1 MIDKSERLFYICSH
15 PFQTEDVMKIAYIHI
30 QDFPIQVEI
39 LENPAIRQ
47 TSVVI
52 GGMPDDEGTVYACSP
67 AARIDGVQ
75 PGMLLRQAEQL
86 SPQAAFLPLSQDL
99 YDQAHKGL
107 LEALSLYSPFR
118 ESSAPGRIYLDVSGF
133 ERLYGSDD
141 ELLEQILQTIQNELS
156 LLPQVGLAANKF
168 AAETAARLSDPG
180 SGQVVHAGAE
190 REFLAP
196 LPLILLPSS
205 DDAYRLLSRL
215 GLETIGQV
223 AEMPVGALSRTF
235 GKEGLLLHSLASG
248 KDLRPLMPQFEAAP
262 LSVETHLEFPL
273 DNLEQL
279 SAYSDRL
286 ASQLTAELE
295 ASALVAG
302 ALIVE
307 VDQEY
312 GEALSSGG
320 YLRPASSDHRLLSD
334 RATGLLSTL
343 EYASG
348 VTALKLGLFPLHPFH
363 IESKQLGLFR
373 PKSFTQQNPIQRLV
387 GSIQERFGE
396 AAIIQATAVEGPA
409 PEPIEVRTGED
420 GYPSALV
427 RNNSWKR
434 VATIDLHWRLEGD
447 WWWGE
452 GRKDYYKVVTRTG
465 EILVLFHESKEDRWC
480 LHPGAQPNSWPLS

>member
-1 MIDKSERLFYICSH
+1 
-15 PFQTEDVMKIAYIHI
+15 MKIAYIHI
-30 QDFPIQVEI
+30 QDFPVQVEV

-47 TSVVI
+47 TAVVI
-52 GGMPDDEGTVYACSP
+52 GGMPHDEGTVYSCSP
-67 AARIDGVQ
+67 AARVDGVQ
-75 PGMLLRQAEQL
+75 LGMPLRQAEQL
-86 SPQAAFLPLSQDL
+86 SPRATFLPLSRDL
-99 YDQAHKGL
+99 YNQSHKNL
-107 LEALSLYSPFR
+107 LEALSPYSPFL
-118 ESSAPGRIYLDVSGF
+118 ESSAPGRIYLDASSLK
-133 ERLYGSDD
+133 RLYGSDE
-141 ELLEQILQTIQNELS
+141 ELADLILRTIQDELS
-156 LLPQVGLAANKF
+156 LLPQVGLAATKF

-180 SGQVVHAGAE
+180 TSQVVASGLE

-205 DDAYRLLSRL
+205 DATYRLLTRL

-235 GKEGLLLHSLASG
+235 GKEGLLIHNLASG

-273 DNLEQL
+273 ESLEQL
-279 SAYSDRL
+279 AAYCDRL
-286 ASQLTAELE
+286 ASQLNAELE

-302 ALIVE
+302 AIIVE
-307 VDQEY
+307 VEQEY
-312 GEALSSGG
+312 GEAMSAGG
-320 YLRPASSDHRLLSD
+320 YLRPASSEQRLLLD

-343 EYASG
+343 DYASG

-373 PKSFTQQNPIQRLV
+373 HKSFTHQNPIQRLV

-396 AAIIQATAVEGPA
+396 TAILQATAVEGPP
-409 PEPIEVRTGED
+409 PEPIDVRAGED
-420 GYPSALV
+420 GHPTAFV
-427 RNNSWKR
+427 RGNRWSR

-452 GRKDYYKVVTRTG
+452 GRKDYYKVVSRSG
-465 EILVLFHESKEDRWC
+465 EISVLFHDSNEKRWY
-480 LHPGAQPNSWPLS
+480 LHAAAQPNAWPLT

>member
-1 MIDKSERLFYICSH
+1 
-15 PFQTEDVMKIAYIHI
+15 MKIAYIHI
-30 QDFPIQVEI
+30 QDFPVQVEI
-39 LENPAIRQ
+39 LENPALRQ
-47 TSVVI
+47 TAVVI
-52 GGMPDDEGTVYACSP
+52 GGMPHDEGHVYACSP

-75 PGMLLRQAEQL
+75 LGMPLRQAEQL
-86 SPQAAFLPLSQDL
+86 SPQAAFLPLAADL
-99 YDQAHKGL
+99 YDQAHKDL
-107 LEALSLYSPFR
+107 LEALSPYSPFR
-118 ESSAPGRIYLDVSGF
+118 ESSAPGRIYIDASGL
-133 ERLYGSDD
+133 ESLYGTDDKLVERILGTIQD
-141 ELLEQILQTIQNELS
+141 ELG
-156 LLPQVGLAANKF
+156 LLPQIGLAANKF

-180 SGQVVHAGAE
+180 TAQVVSPGTE

-205 DDAYRLLSRL
+205 DDTYRLLNRL

-262 LSVETHLEFPL
+262 LSVETQLEFPL
-273 DNLEQL
+273 ESLEQL
-279 SAYSDRL
+279 AAYSDRL
-286 ASQLTAELE
+286 ASQLSVELQ
-295 ASALVAG
+295 AGALVAG

-307 VDQEY
+307 VEQEY
-312 GEALSSGG
+312 GEPLSAGG
-320 YLRPASSDHRLLSD
+320 YLRPPNSDQRQLSD

-343 EYASG
+343 KYASG

-396 AAIIQATAVEGPA
+396 AAIVQATAVVGPP
-409 PEPIEVRTGED
+409 PEPIDVRTDED
-420 GYPSALV
+420 GHPSAFV
-427 RNNSWKR
+427 RGNRWRR

-452 GRKDYYKVVTRTG
+452 GRKDYYKVVTRKG
-465 EILVLFHESKEDRWC
+465 EILVLFHDSQEDRWH
-480 LHPGAQPNSWPLS
+480 LHPGAQPNSWPLT

>member
-1 MIDKSERLFYICSH
+1 
-15 PFQTEDVMKIAYIHI
+15 MKIAYIHI
-30 QDFPIQVEI
+30 QDFPVQVEI
-39 LENPAIRQ
+39 LENPALRQ
-47 TSVVI
+47 TAVVI
-52 GGMPDDEGTVYACSP
+52 GGLPHEEGTVYACSP

-75 PGMLLRQAEQL
+75 LGMPLRQAEQL
-86 SPQAAFLPLSQDL
+86 SPQATFLPFSHDR
-99 YDQAHKGL
+99 YDQAHKDL
-107 LEALSLYSPFR
+107 LEALSPYSPFR
-118 ESSAPGRIYLDVSGF
+118 ESSAPGRIYLDASGL
-133 ERLYGSDD
+133 ERLYGSED
-141 ELLEQILQTIQNELS
+141 ELAERILHTIQDELS
-156 LLPQVGLAANKF
+156 LLPQVGIAASKF
-168 AAETAARLSDPG
+168 VAETAARLADPG
-180 SGQVVHAGAE
+180 TVQVVTQGTE
-190 REFLAP
+190 REFLSP

-205 DDAYRLLSRL
+205 DDTYRLLSRL

-223 AEMPVGALSRTF
+223 VEMPVGALSRTF
-235 GKEGLLLHSLASG
+235 GKEGLLLHNLAIG

-273 DNLEQL
+273 ESLEQL
-279 SAYSDRL
+279 SAYADRL

-307 VDQEY
+307 VEQEY
-312 GEALSSGG
+312 GEALSAGG
-320 YLRPASSDHRLLSD
+320 YLRPASSDQRLLLD

-373 PKSFTQQNPIQRLV
+373 PKSFTHQNPMQRLV

-396 AAIIQATAVEGPA
+396 AAIVQATTVEGPP
-409 PEPIEVRTGED
+409 PEPIDVRTGQD
-420 GYPSALV
+420 GHPSAFV
-427 RNNSWKR
+427 RGNSWSR

-452 GRKDYYKVVTRTG
+452 GRKDYYKVVTRKG
-465 EILVLFHESKEDRWC
+465 EILVLFHESKEDRWY
-480 LHPGAQPNSWPLS
+480 LHASAQPNSWPLT